1 VLGTVDETV
10 SVTVQDAPP
19 ASEPPERLR
28 LRELKVAVPPQ
39 VVAGPAPLR
48 LVGSADAATA
58 TPDSTVDPLV
68 LVIVNVSVEV
78 PDVAIDVG
86 LKAAAMLG
94 AVVPLATVKPVGVVA
109 VVPVVL
115 GDDEDTTPVV

>member
-1 VLGTVDETV
+1 MLGVVEDTV
-10 SVTVQDAPP
+10 SVTVQEAAP
-19 ASEPPERLR
+19 ASEPPERPR

-39 VVAGPAPLR
+39 VVAGLDPFR
-48 LVGSADAATA
+48 LVGSAAAATA
-58 TPDSTVDPLV
+58 TPDSAVDALV

-78 PDVAIDVG
+78 PEVEIEVG

-94 AVVPLATVKPVGVVA
+94 AVAPLVTVRPVGVVA

-115 GDDEDTTPVV
+115 GDDEETTPVV